1 MNTLN
6 GSTVSDLILFG
17 VVALI
22 GINHVLMRIPGFIH
36 RWWAFLPVQILNLGA
51 AVWLMAV
58 GVPEFNEDGGLSF
71 LNWVL
76 GLLLIFHIV
85 QNNMRLQRAQ
95 RNKGRPSPS
104 DIRAEQARIEEALRK
119 GEESAATLDGAAPS
133 QPETKS

>member
-1 MNTLN
+1 MNALN
-6 GSTVSDLILFG
+6 GTSVSDLILFG

-51 AVWLMAV
+51 AIWLMAI

-76 GLLLIFHIV
+76 GLLLVFHIV

-95 RNKGRPSPS
+95 KTKGRPSPA
-104 DIRAEQARIEEALRK
+104 DVRAEQARIEEALRK
-119 GEESAATLDGAAPS
+119 GGPSASANDDGTTAEET
-133 QPETKS
+133 